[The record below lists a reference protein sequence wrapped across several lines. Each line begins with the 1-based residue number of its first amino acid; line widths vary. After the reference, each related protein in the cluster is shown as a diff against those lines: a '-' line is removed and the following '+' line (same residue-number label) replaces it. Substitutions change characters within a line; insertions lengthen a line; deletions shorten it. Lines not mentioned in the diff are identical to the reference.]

1 LSRSEYYYQSI
12 KDDST
17 LIAQLQSKAALHP
30 REGFWKAYGRLRNE
44 GSKVNHKRMHR
55 VYKQVGLALRR
66 KVKRRLPARVKQ
78 PLVQPESLNQT
89 WSMDFMSDALDNGRK
104 FRSFNI
110 MDDYNREALFIE
122 VDYSLKSS
130 RVIWI
135 LNHLINKR
143 TKPQTIRMD
152 NGPEFIAD
160 LLAQWSKMHGITLQH
175 IQPGKPMQNGYIERF
190 NKTYR
195 QDVLDSHLFSSID
208 EVREQSEIFIHDY
221 NNYRPHDALGGASP
235 LMWKYGQRP
244 NAQSQRSVDHITTSD
259 SNNNNNKNLKSL
271 N

>member
-1 LSRSEYYYQSI
+1 MI
-12 KDDST
+12 KS
-17 LIAQLQSKAALHP
+17 
-30 REGFWKAYGRLRNE
+30 G
-44 GSKVNHKRMHR
+44 
-55 VYKQVGLALRR
+55 
-66 KVKRRLPARVKQ
+66 RLPARVKQ
-78 PLVQPESLNQT
+78 ALVQPDSLNQT

-152 NGPEFIAD
+152 NGPEFIAE
-160 LLAQWSKMHGITLQH
+160 LLQQWSKMHGITLQH

-195 QDVLDSHLFSSID
+195 QEVLDSYLFSSIN
-208 EVREQSEIFIHDY
+208 EVREQSDVFMHDY
-221 NNYRPHDALGGASP
+221 NTYRPHDALGGASP
-235 LMWKYGQRP
+235 LMWIYGQRP
-244 NAQSQRSVDHITTSD
+244 NAQSQHSVDHISTSEF
-259 SNNNNNKNLKSL
+259 NNNNNENQKLLNKKSTFDL
-271 N
+271 S